1 MKSKKK
7 IFVILSVLILLII
20 IALPK
25 INFTSGSEKE
35 GNTQNTRKASISV
48 EGKILKP
55 EPLQNKI
62 FTNGSLIGNEE
73 VDLRSETSGKVT
85 EILFEEGKRVSKGD
99 LLVKINDAELQAAL
113 KKNMIKEE
121 LAKDKEFRARQLL
134 DKQLTSQQEYDVA
147 LNELNSVKADI
158 EYTNAQ
164 IAKTEIHAPF
174 DGIVGLRSVSLGSY
188 ITPQSQVAS
197 LQSINPIKIDFA
209 VPQKYYNE
217 VKEGKEI
224 EFKLPNTDKLFNG
237 KIYAVEPKIDQST
250 RTLQVRAIA
259 QNNEGLLSPGAYV
272 EIDIVLANI
281 NNALLIPTDALI
293 PDIQGEKVFLY
304 KKGKAVPQLVKT
316 GIRTEEN
323 IQLISGVEIGDTV
336 IVSGIIQLRP
346 NSNVELNS
354 AN

>member
-1 MKSKKK
+1 MKSRKKFFL
-7 IFVILSVLILLII
+7 IITVVVLLVI

-25 INFTSGSEKE
+25 INFTSGNEKD
-35 GNTQNTRKASISV
+35 GNVKDPRAAVLSV
-48 EGKILKP
+48 DSKILKP

-62 FTNGSLIGNEE
+62 FTNGTLIGNEE
-73 VDLRSETSGKVT
+73 VLLRSETSGKVT
-85 EILFEEGKRVSKGD
+85 DILFEEGKRVKKGD
-99 LLVKINDAELQAAL
+99 LLLKINDAELQATL
-113 KKNMIKEE
+113 KKNLIREE

-147 LNELNSVKADI
+147 LNELNSTRADI
-158 EYTNAQ
+158 EFTNAQ

-188 ITPQSQVAS
+188 ITPQTQVAT

-224 EFKLPNTDKLFNG
+224 EFKLPNTDKLFKG
-237 KIYAVEPKIDQST
+237 KIYAVEPKIDQNT

-259 QNNEGLLSPGAYV
+259 PNSESLLSPGAYV

-281 NNALLIPTDALI
+281 NNALLIPTDALV

-304 KKGKAVPQLVKT
+304 KNGKAVPQLVKT

-323 IQLISGVEIGDTV
+323 IQLISGVEKGDTV

-346 NSNVELNS
+346 NSNVELS
-354 AN
+354 SVK